1 MFCIAAFIILGILA
15 IFSASYRPLAKKAW
29 HCVGRKIRFKP
40 CDISFAEEMKGRL
53 LGKLIIRRPKLAKF
67 LDRWIDVLSFIF
79 VILTIWSLATA
90 FLAGLNLWVYDTC
103 NPTNG
108 ESCSLGGEACG
119 LERPRMSLWEAVSTG
134 ELNVFFS
141 ASFKDFAETI
151 SRIPDR
157 LKNWQG
163 QDYVALTG
171 VYYYPFDASK
181 VTAVEAIDPSCK
193 FCRQLF
199 ANIKQAGFEKT
210 HNLSFIL
217 FPIPSKE
224 NANGYKFPHSY
235 LMASYIEAVKKVPLK
250 SASNVDPAW
259 QLLEKLFGEMPNGNT
274 SVFVQDQ
281 FNTVYTQQQA
291 ESKLQELLHEIGY
304 SDEQVSQIATL
315 ATSTEVH
322 KALRQQAD
330 IVENKLRTVKIPT
343 IVFGGRRYDRLVD
356 VNTLR

>member
-1 MFCIAAFIILGILA
+1 MFCIAAFIILAILS
-15 IFSASYRPLAKKAW
+15 IFSASYRSLAKKAW
-29 HCVGRKIRFKP
+29 HCVGRKIRFKA

-67 LDRWIDVLSFIF
+67 LNRWIDVLSFIF
-79 VILTIWSLATA
+79 VLLTIWSLVTA

-103 NPTNG
+103 NPTSG

-134 ELNVFFS
+134 ELNVFVS
-141 ASFKDFAETI
+141 TSFKDLGETVL
-151 SRIPDR
+151 RIPDR

-163 QDYVALTG
+163 QDYVAPTG

-199 ANIKQAGFEKT
+199 TNIKEAGFEKN
-210 HNLSFIL
+210 HNLSFVL
-217 FPIPSKE
+217 YPIPSKE

-235 LMASYIEAVKKVPLK
+235 LMASYIEAVKKVPLQN
-250 SASNVDPAW
+250 SSSIDPAW
-259 QLLEKLFGEMPNGNT
+259 QLLEKLFAKIPAEHGP
-274 SVFVQDQ
+274 VLVQDE
-281 FNTVYTQQQA
+281 FNTVYNQQQA
-291 ESKLQELLHEIGY
+291 EAKLQEFLKEMGY
-304 SDEQVSQIATL
+304 MDEQVEQIVSL
-315 ATSTEVH
+315 SKSGEVSE
-322 KALRQQAD
+322 ALLQQAD